1 MPWRRC
7 ALWAPGAWISG
18 LGESHYVLAVT
29 ELHVVGSPEPD
40 DLRGSATAV
49 YPDWEAVYADNV
61 VGIYQLVFRRVGNAA
76 DAEDLAAEVL
86 MQTLKT
92 LRLPAPV
99 HNVRA
104 YLVKTARTVLAD
116 HWRRHYAATEAATE
130 LMQVPAD
137 ALTAPRNSAAAE
149 RAERLL
155 ALLPDNFRSILEL
168 RFLRGYSV
176 REAANELGV
185 TESNARVLQF
195 RALRKAAELELEV
208 LT

>member
-1 MPWRRC
+1 MV
-7 ALWAPGAWISG
+7 AL
-18 LGESHYVLAVT
+18 T
-29 ELHVVGSPEPD
+29 ELRVVPDPENEPQTDSP
-40 DLRGSATAV
+40 V
-49 YPDWEAVYADNV
+49 YLDWESVYQDNV

-76 DAEDLAAEVL
+76 DAEDLAEEVL
-86 MQTLKT
+86 MHTLKT

-104 YLVKTARTVLAD
+104 YLVKTARTVMAD
-116 HWRRHYAATEAATE
+116 HWRRHYAARDAATE
-130 LMQVPAD
+130 LEQLPAD
-137 ALTAPRNSAAAE
+137 LLTRPHNSDASE

-155 ALLPDNFRSILEL
+155 SLLPDNFRRVLEL

-185 TESNARVLQF
+185 TESNARVMQF
-195 RALRKAAELELEV
+195 RALRKAAELEQEV

>member
-1 MPWRRC
+1 VV
-7 ALWAPGAWISG
+7 AL
-18 LGESHYVLAVT
+18 T
-29 ELHVVGSPEPD
+29 ELRVVPDPEDVPE
-40 DLRGSATAV
+40 AETPV
-49 YPDWEAVYADNV
+49 YLDWESVYQDNV

-76 DAEDLAAEVL
+76 DAEDLAEEVL
-86 MQTLKT
+86 MHTLKT

-104 YLVKTARTVLAD
+104 YLVKTARTVMAD
-116 HWRRHYAATEAATE
+116 HWRRHYAARDAATE
-130 LMQVPAD
+130 LQQLPSDVLTRPHNSD
-137 ALTAPRNSAAAE
+137 ASE

-155 ALLPDNFRSILEL
+155 SLLPDHFRRVLEL

-185 TESNARVLQF
+185 TESNARVMQF
-195 RALRKAAELELEV
+195 RALRKAAELEREV

>member
-1 MPWRRC
+1 M
-7 ALWAPGAWISG
+7 
-18 LGESHYVLAVT
+18 T
-29 ELHVVGSPEPD
+29 ELRHAGPPDPEVAKDP
-40 DLRGSATAV
+40 AAAM
-49 YPDWEAVYADNV
+49 YPDWESVYQDNV

-99 HNVRA
+99 HNVRS
-104 YLVKTARTVLAD
+104 YLVKTARTVMAD
-116 HWRRHYAATEAATE
+116 HWRRHYAARDAALE
-130 LMQVPAD
+130 LEKLPVE
-137 ALTAPRNSAAAE
+137 ALTSAPSSASAD
-149 RAERLL
+149 RAQRLL
-155 ALLPDNFRSILEL
+155 GLLPDHFRRILEL

-195 RALRKAAELELEV
+195 RALRKAAQLEQEV
-208 LT
+208 LA

>member
-1 MPWRRC
+1 VV
-7 ALWAPGAWISG
+7 AL
-18 LGESHYVLAVT
+18 T
-29 ELHVVGSPEPD
+29 DLHVVAPDPD
-40 DLRGSATAV
+40 DRPETTTAV
-49 YPDWEAVYADNV
+49 YPDWESVYQDNV
-61 VGIYQLVFRRVGNAA
+61 VGIYQLVYRKVGNAA
-76 DAEDLAAEVL
+76 DAEDLAEEVL
-86 MQTLKT
+86 MHTLKT

-116 HWRRHYAATEAATE
+116 HWRRHYAARDAAIE
-130 LMQVPAD
+130 LQQLPD
-137 ALTAPRNSAAAE
+137 GALSNTRNSDASE

-155 ALLPDNFRSILEL
+155 SLLPDQFRRVLEL

-208 LT
+208 LR